1 MASST
6 SSQTLYLFSRV
17 HREAISWR
25 LYLSIMVVPLV
36 GELRRA
42 RLNFHDS
49 KKKAAEAALPC
60 VGHKTIM
67 DN

>member
-1 MASST
+1 
-6 SSQTLYLFSRV
+6 
-17 HREAISWR
+17 
-25 LYLSIMVVPLV
+25 MVVPLV

-49 KKKAAEAALPC
+49 KKKAAEAALPS